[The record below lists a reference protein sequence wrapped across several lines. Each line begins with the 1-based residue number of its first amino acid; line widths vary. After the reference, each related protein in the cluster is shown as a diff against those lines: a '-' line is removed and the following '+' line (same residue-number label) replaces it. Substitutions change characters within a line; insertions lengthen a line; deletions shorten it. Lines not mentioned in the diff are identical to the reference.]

1 MSSFKLRISLLKI
14 WFLKNIVLFLEI
26 VAVVLFILTFTG
38 VLSPN
43 FPIFG
48 QIVQEVRKLW
58 YENESPDIWIKALTT
73 ITSCLMSVGMFMVKA
88 KNIALSD
95 IKNDNLKKALIN
107 ANLYFNEKG
116 HLVKKLE
123 KATNTD
129 IDGDGKVADKDVG
142 EAKANVGFFSGIRNA
157 VQELVA
163 IATVK
168 LDDKDEEKNKENY
181 DNVINENN
189 MTDAAEVMGDL
200 EKANEVR
207 KSVQRTETADNVI
220 DSRIGDVRDSESLS
234 EEQKENDIKF
244 LERIRAFFHN
254 LFRVKTDEEK
264 AEIKAKK
271 EKKKAEKLQKKE
283 EAKQMRAALKAE
295 KAKAKKETTEV
306 VKEDKKEVKT
316 EQKTIEAVK
325 PVVKEVKAP
334 APVKA
339 EVKKEISSVDAFIAS
354 LRR

>member
-1 MSSFKLRISLLKI
+1 
-14 WFLKNIVLFLEI
+14 
-26 VAVVLFILTFTG
+26 
-38 VLSPN
+38 
-43 FPIFG
+43 
-48 QIVQEVRKLW
+48 
-58 YENESPDIWIKALTT
+58 
-73 ITSCLMSVGMFMVKA
+73 MSVGMFMVKA

-129 IDGDGKVADKDVG
+129 IDGDGKVDDKDVG
-142 EAKANVGFFSGIRNA
+142 EAKANVGFFSGIKNA

-168 LDDKDEEKNKENY
+168 LDDKDEAKNKENY
-181 DNVINENN
+181 DNIINENG
-189 MTDAAEVMGDL
+189 MTDAAEVMKDL
-200 EKANEVR
+200 EKANEIK
-207 KSVQRTETADNVI
+207 KSVERIETTDNVI
-220 DSRIGDVRDSESLS
+220 DSRIGDIRDSESLS
-234 EEQKENDIKF
+234 EEQKENNIKF

-264 AEIKAKK
+264 TAIKAEK
-271 EKKKAEKLQKKE
+271 ERKKAEKLQKKE

-295 KAKAKKETTEV
+295 KEKVETTE
-306 VKEDKKEVKT
+306 EVKV
-316 EQKTIEAVK
+316 EQKNMEAVK
-325 PVVKEVKAP
+325 PVVKEVKTP
-334 APVKA
+334 VPVKA
-339 EVKKEISSVDAFIAS
+339 EVKKEISSVDAFIAR

>member
-1 MSSFKLRISLLKI
+1 
-14 WFLKNIVLFLEI
+14 
-26 VAVVLFILTFTG
+26 
-38 VLSPN
+38 
-43 FPIFG
+43 
-48 QIVQEVRKLW
+48 
-58 YENESPDIWIKALTT
+58 
-73 ITSCLMSVGMFMVKA
+73 MVKA

-129 IDGDGKVADKDVG
+129 RDGKVADKDVG

-207 KSVQRTETADNVI
+207 KSVERTEMTDNVI

-234 EEQKENDIKF
+234 EGQKENNIKF
-244 LERIRAFFHN
+244 LERIRGFFHN

-271 EKKKAEKLQKKE
+271 EKKKVEKLQKKE
-283 EAKQMRAALKAE
+283 EAKQMRAALKTE
-295 KAKAKKETTEV
+295 EAKAKKETTEE
-306 VKEDKKEVKT
+306 VKEDKKEVKA

-339 EVKKEISSVDAFIAS
+339 EVKKETSSVDAFIAS

>member
-1 MSSFKLRISLLKI
+1 
-14 WFLKNIVLFLEI
+14 
-26 VAVVLFILTFTG
+26 
-38 VLSPN
+38 
-43 FPIFG
+43 
-48 QIVQEVRKLW
+48 
-58 YENESPDIWIKALTT
+58 
-73 ITSCLMSVGMFMVKA
+73 MSVGMFMVKA

-129 IDGDGKVADKDVG
+129 IDGDGKVDDKDVG
-142 EAKANVGFFSGIRNA
+142 EAKANVGFFSGNKNA

-163 IATVK
+163 IATEK
-168 LDDKDEEKNKENY
+168 LDDKDEAKNKENY
-181 DNVINENN
+181 DSIINENN
-189 MTDAAEVMGDL
+189 MTDAAEVMKDL
-200 EKANEVR
+200 EKANEIK
-207 KSVQRTETADNVI
+207 KSVQRIDTTDNVI
-220 DSRIGDVRDSESLS
+220 DSRIGDTRDSESLS
-234 EEQKENDIKF
+234 EEQKENNIKF

-264 AEIKAKK
+264 AAIKAEK

-295 KAKAKKETTEV
+295 KEKAETT
-306 VKEDKKEVKT
+306 KEVKV
-316 EQKTIEAVK
+316 EQKTMEAVK
-325 PVVKEVKAP
+325 PVVKEVKTP
-334 APVKA
+334 ATVKA